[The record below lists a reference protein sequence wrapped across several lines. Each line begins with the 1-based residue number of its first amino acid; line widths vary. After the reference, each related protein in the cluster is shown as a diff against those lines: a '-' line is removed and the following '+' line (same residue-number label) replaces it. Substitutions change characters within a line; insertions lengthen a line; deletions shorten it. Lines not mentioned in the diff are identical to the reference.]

1 MGKLI
6 KRIHTK
12 TLQDLEFNTVLQHIS
27 ELCQTELGKKY
38 ALRIEPFTQKEAL
51 LMALQQTNEYLSSFQ
66 NNNTI
71 PPHAAEKIKNE
82 INLLEIEGTT
92 LEITGIQ
99 KIYRLSQTVNN
110 HIVFFHKFK
119 ELYPTLYQNTE
130 SIHFTNEIT
139 EAIEKI
145 IDKFGEI
152 KNEASP
158 TLANIRKEISQVKGK
173 INESFNR
180 ALTIY
185 NASDYLDD
193 IRETVVENRRVLAVK
208 AMYRRKVQGAVLGSS
223 KTGSIVYIEPQE
235 TERASRELNNLLY
248 DEKEEIL
255 RILKE
260 LTIFLGNFVVL
271 LKDYQAYITSIDI
284 IYGKAKYA
292 EKINGLLPEITEE
305 RVIDFRQAYHPLLF
319 LNNQEKGAITYP
331 QTILLTNESRII
343 VISGPNA
350 GGKSITLKTIGL
362 LQLML
367 QSGMLIPVHHRSKTC
382 LFERILTDIG
392 DNQSIENH
400 LSTYSYRL
408 KNMNYFLK
416 KCNENSLF
424 LIDEFGTGSDPELGG
439 ALAETFLEEFYHRK
453 AFGVITT
460 HYANL
465 KMLANE
471 LPYATNANML
481 FNDKTLEP
489 IFKLIVGEAGSSF
502 TFEVAQKNGIPFG
515 LINRAKKKIEHGKV
529 RFDATIAKLQ
539 KERSKMEKTSEALKD
554 EEIKAREEAK
564 RLEELNQKIKSKLIN
579 YQELYDYNQRM
590 IALGNKINDLAE
602 KYFENGKKR
611 PLISEFLR
619 IVETENSKRKKV
631 DEAEKI
637 RHKELKKET
646 EKELSK
652 KIEEIRKER
661 KAEKKEKALKV
672 EKEKQQM
679 QRALKVNDRVRI
691 KDSRSVGSIDKIEKG
706 KAVINYGL
714 FTTTVD
720 IDQLELVEKIKN

>member
-82 INLLEIEGTT
+82 IKLLEIEGTT

-180 ALTIY
+180 ALAIY

-392 DNQSIENH
+392 DNQSIENQ

-652 KIEEIRKER
+652 KIEEIRKQR

-720 IDQLELVEKIKN
+720 IDQLELVEKVKN

>member
-12 TLQDLEFNTVLQHIS
+12 TLQDLEFNTILQHIS

-82 INLLEIEGTT
+82 IKLLEIEGTT

-180 ALTIY
+180 ALAIY

-305 RVIDFRQAYHPLLF
+305 RVVDFRQAYHPLLF

-515 LINRAKKKIEHGKV
+515 LINRAKKK
-529 RFDATIAKLQ
+529 
-539 KERSKMEKTSEALKD
+539 MALVK
-554 EEIKAREEAK
+554 
-564 RLEELNQKIKSKLIN
+564 
-579 YQELYDYNQRM
+579 
-590 IALGNKINDLAE
+590 
-602 KYFENGKKR
+602 
-611 PLISEFLR
+611 FL
-619 IVETENSKRKKV
+619 
-631 DEAEKI
+631 
-637 RHKELKKET
+637 
-646 EKELSK
+646 
-652 KIEEIRKER
+652 
-661 KAEKKEKALKV
+661 
-672 EKEKQQM
+672 
-679 QRALKVNDRVRI
+679 
-691 KDSRSVGSIDKIEKG
+691 
-706 KAVINYGL
+706 
-714 FTTTVD
+714 
-720 IDQLELVEKIKN
+720 